1 MTSSET
7 TISVTSTPSAYI
19 MSHQQFNQQQPYEN
33 NINYIIILR
42 DLPADY
48 DLIIDYV
55 YMSLGTADS
64 CSVNNVKDKFAVLN
78 TDRSNQLYVCGDAN
92 NDSALFSVNI
102 STLSTKSLIL
112 VFETND
118 ADVFNGFLLQ
128 YSGKLE

>member
-1 MTSSET
+1 MTSSYS

-55 YMSLGTADS
+55 QVSHGTVDS
-64 CSVNNVKDKFAVLN
+64 CSVRDVRDKFHVLN
-78 TDRSNQLYVCGDAN
+78 TSNSYQFYVCGDAEI
-92 NDSALFSVNI
+92 DHFLSVNI
-102 STLSTKSLIL
+102 KTLSTDSLKF
-112 VFETND
+112 VFETD
-118 ADVFNGFLLQ
+118 AADVFNGFLLQ
-128 YSGKLE
+128 YSSK